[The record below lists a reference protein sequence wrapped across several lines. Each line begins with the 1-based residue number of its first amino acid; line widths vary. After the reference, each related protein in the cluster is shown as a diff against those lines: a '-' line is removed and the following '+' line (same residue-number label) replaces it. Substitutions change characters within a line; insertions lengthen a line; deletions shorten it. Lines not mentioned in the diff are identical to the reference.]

1 MATDYRD
8 FIQLSYNLYSTESNE
23 FVKVMTNV
31 RDTAKSVTPLHKS
44 ANFDECEIFDLFGV
58 NFAGNTKGSSVE
70 SSYDFFIAT
79 LPSNS
84 SNNTSNVNWKGH
96 PMLKSYVQDDE
107 RLAWND

>member
-1 MATDYRD
+1 MNIIRNTRLKKR
-8 FIQLSYNLYSTESNE
+8 ITQKQLADLIGVSQAYISKIESNE

-31 RDTAKSVTPLHKS
+31 RDAAKSVTPLYKS

-58 NFAGNTKGSSVE
+58 NFVGNTNLHRLYMPDS
-70 SSYDFFIAT
+70 
-79 LPSNS
+79 
-84 SNNTSNVNWKGH
+84 WKGH